1 MVTLQQENGWSLSD
15 KLAVALACLAAV
27 TALIL
32 FWIDKTPLT
41 AGISIACIA
50 VLMIYPIIH
59 FVRSRALRIVTFIV
73 AALLVGVFGY
83 KVWPFSSNVPPSLV
97 EKGPQVEP
105 KPVPKSA
112 APSLA
117 ESVRLITNTEL
128 RQDVKELSDNMRD
141 FETDAR
147 QKSKALMSQTRIFVN
162 GQPTDEASWK
172 ERVKQNSMFH
182 ATEQT
187 DFRKR
192 YRIAL
197 RKGTLDSAPDL
208 DVLLLAKELGAGV
221 VAADEGIKVWAERL
235 GLRFLSAKS
244 FPKMMEEYLQYYD

>member
-83 KVWPFSSNVPPSLV
+83 KVWPLSSNVPPSLV

-192 YRIAL
+192 YLPEAVAYKDEMLRRLNETRPDREKGLVAL
-197 RKGTLDSAPDL
+197 QGDLEGTSPISDL
-208 DVLLLAKELGAGV
+208 
-221 VAADEGIKVWAERL
+221 ADYLEWLSRRL
-235 GLRFLSAKS
+235 
-244 FPKMMEEYLQYYD
+244 PQ